1 MLEIKIINNIP
12 KFEDLVGY
20 FFKFENKNIRIYEY
34 NSNNGNLKLAIDI
47 NNNGVDE
54 ITEEISLSLG
64 LDRFLKTLKDNY
76 GLEILLINGFNY
88 TQDTIQKAQG
98 LIQAGFVKLIKS
110 ENNYIVDNIF
120 QQTFLLENE
129 LQYLLNNNILEINL
143 SEIK

>member
-88 TQDTIQKAQG
+88 TQDTIRKARG
-98 LIQAGFVKLIKS
+98 LIQAGFSKLIQADS
-110 ENNYIVDNIF
+110 NYMVDGVF
-120 QQTFLLENE
+120 QQNILLEDE
-129 LQYLLNNNILEINL
+129 LQYLLSNNISEINL